1 MRLILAMIQ
10 VICLMAA
17 QSPDYSNQSRLI
29 RRLFLGR
36 VVVVMVVKGGGESW
50 VEDRKQVKASRTPEK
65 RRGMWSTA
73 FDVYY
78 VLKVH

>member
-36 VVVVMVVKGGGESW
+36 VVVVMVVKGGG
-50 VEDRKQVKASRTPEK
+50 
-65 RRGMWSTA
+65 G
-73 FDVYY
+73 
-78 VLKVH
+78 VLGGGQETGEG